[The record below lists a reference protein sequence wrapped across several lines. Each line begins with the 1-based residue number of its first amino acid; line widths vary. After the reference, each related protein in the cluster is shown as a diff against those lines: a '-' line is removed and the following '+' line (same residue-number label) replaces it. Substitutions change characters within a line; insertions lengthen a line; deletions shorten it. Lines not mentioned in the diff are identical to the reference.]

1 MIEFLIAVVPLLL
14 LLGLLLC
21 GRYPGHG
28 AAMRLVERI
37 ASRARAGTKPTSRR
51 VRPWARDLTPARGG
65 LLIAFRLAQRPPPLA
80 A

>member
-14 LLGLLLC
+14 LVGLLLC

-28 AAMRLVERI
+28 VAMRLVERI
-37 ASRARAGTKPTSRR
+37 ASRSRAATRAASRE
-51 VRPWARDLTPARGG
+51 VRPWAPDPKAVRGG

-80 A
+80 S

>member
-21 GRYPGHG
+21 GRYPGHRT
-28 AAMRLVERI
+28 AMRLVERI
-37 ASRARAGTKPTSRR
+37 ARRSCKGAESASREPKPRATDFT
-51 VRPWARDLTPARGG
+51 AIRGG

-80 A
+80 P

>member
-28 AAMRLVERI
+28 AAMRLVGWI
-37 ASRARAGTKPTSRR
+37 ASRSRSR
-51 VRPWARDLTPARGG
+51 TGSASRGIRPLAPDLTAVRGG
-65 LLIAFRLAQRPPPLA
+65 LLIACSLAQRPPPLA
-80 A
+80 S

>member
-28 AAMRLVERI
+28 AAMRLVARLATDSRNATRA
-37 ASRARAGTKPTSRR
+37 ASREI
-51 VRPWARDLTPARGG
+51 RPWVPDLTAARGG

-80 A
+80 P